1 MMNIGSLG
9 KIMNAKEVCTA
20 NQPKFVAFLQA
31 VFSNGVEEGTIIEL
45 TVTKPGQDPVTTN
58 IKVQQSDLDMM
69 DSIRELASK

>member
-9 KIMNAKEVCTA
+9 KIMKAKEVFTA
-20 NQPKFVAFLQA
+20 HHPKLVAFLQA

>member
-9 KIMNAKEVCTA
+9 KIMKAKEVFTA
-20 NQPKFVAFLQA
+20 NHPNFVALLQA
-31 VFSNGVEEGTIIEL
+31 VVSNGVEEGTIIEL